1 MPHGAACQ
9 PLWGKSFATLRKPL
23 ENGTLAPV
31 TSESGTVAQRLRA
44 AINETAG
51 MSVRRLG
58 ILLAERKGT
67 KAESERRTIGKW
79 LKGEIEPDDENAA
92 HLAHI
97 LKTPPGHFRALRP
110 SNRLRSVE
118 ALAAHQ
124 AEQLQ
129 ELTLA
134 VYDLRDRLEALES
147 RTARRTRAQ

>member
-1 MPHGAACQ
+1 MCPSVKALCAESG
-9 PLWGKSFATLRKPL
+9 GTFRKPL
-23 ENGTLAPV
+23 EIGTLAPV
-31 TSESGTVAQRLRA
+31 ASEGGTVAQRLRA
-44 AINETAG
+44 TIRDTPG
-51 MSVRRLG
+51 MSIRRLSF
-58 ILLAERKGT
+58 LLAERKGT
-67 KAESERRTIGKW
+67 KPESERRTIGKW
-79 LKGEIEPDDENAA
+79 LAGETDPDDENAA